1 MYLVLVEI
9 SLMKLRVKPHR
20 WYDFNKI
27 FASTEMLRH
36 IKSGTTADKF
46 IQTEQNKNQNYM
58 LNQTKATRKGQ
69 SGKEMENGASGHQN

>member
-1 MYLVLVEI
+1 
-9 SLMKLRVKPHR
+9 
-20 WYDFNKI
+20 
-27 FASTEMLRH
+27 MLRH

-69 SGKEMENGASGHQN
+69 SGKEMGNGASGHQN